1 MAELDGVKMPEF
13 PRDVDMNGITRE
25 AIMSQFGITIDD
37 FTDLQKKSIVVEKL
51 FCAAILNQGTD
62 FAAKTLANYNKLK
75 DILYGK

>member
-1 MAELDGVKMPEF
+1 MTEF
-13 PRDVDMNGITRE
+13 PRDVDMTGITKE
-25 AIMSQFGITIDD
+25 AIMSQLGITDSH
-37 FTDLQKKSIVVEKL
+37 LAGPAYHAIVIEKL

>member
-1 MAELDGVKMPEF
+1 MSEF

-25 AIMSQFGITIDD
+25 AIMSQLGITQSQI
-37 FTDLQKKSIVVEKL
+37 TAPAYHAIVIEKL

-75 DILYGK
+75 DILYEVKK